1 MKTVKLL
8 LWAFLGI
15 AAPLLA
21 EGTYPQITNI
31 DNRQTTSLNGNWRYI
46 IDQLETGYYDY
57 RLQPTQFGFFLD
69 EKQDNPKLIEY
80 NFDTSPT
87 LYVPRDWNSQ
97 EPELLYYEG
106 CIWYRTKF
114 NYDLPQA
121 KRLFLHFGAINY
133 EAIVYLNGEKL
144 GRHEGG
150 YTPFNFEITS
160 KVKNGE
166 NSLVIKVDNKRKKEA
181 VPTNNFDWW
190 NYGGITR
197 PVTLIETPDTFIRDY
212 FIQLSKND
220 ANEITGWI
228 QLDGKTPQ
236 SEITLEIPELKK
248 TVKLHPDAN
257 GHAEFKLKAKPR
269 LWTPEDPKLYK
280 IVLSGTGESITDEI
294 GFRTIETQGNKIL
307 LNGKPVFCRGIS
319 IHEESPLRKGGRA
332 YGKDDARILLGW
344 AKEMGCNF
352 VRLAHYPHNEQ
363 MVKEAERMGL
373 MVWSEIPVYW
383 TIDWSNPDV
392 LENAKNQLEE
402 NITRDKNRCNII
414 IWSVANETPLSEPRL
429 AFLKSLIERTR
440 QLDGTRL
447 VGAAMEKEEIR
458 PGVLTVHDPLGE
470 YLDILSFNQY
480 VGWYDGLPE
489 KCDRVNWEF
498 TSEKPVVITEWGGG
512 ALAGLHGDKS
522 ERWTEEFQE
531 EVYKANIRML
541 KRIEGLAGTTPWIL
555 KDFRS
560 PKRPLTGIQDGFNR
574 KGVISEYGQKKKAFY
589 IMQEWYRELEE
600 SYK

>member
-1 MKTVKLL
+1 MKKMKLL
-8 LWAFLGI
+8 LLALLGT
-15 AAPLLA
+15 ATSLLA
-21 EGTYPQITNI
+21 EGIYPQITNI
-31 DNRQTTSLNGNWRYI
+31 DNRRTTPLNGNWHYI

-57 RLQPTQFGFFLD
+57 RRKPTEFGFFLD
-69 EKQDNPKLIEY
+69 EKQENPKLIEY

-97 EPELLYYEG
+97 APELLYYEG

-114 NYDLPQA
+114 DHKPTSG

-133 EAIVYLNGEKL
+133 QSIVYLNGKKL
-144 GRHEGG
+144 GQHIGG

-160 KVKNGE
+160 LVKDGE
-166 NSLVIKVDNKRKKEA
+166 NSLVVMVDNKRQKEA
-181 VPTNNFDWW
+181 VPTDNFDWW

-197 PVTLIETPDTFIRDY
+197 PVTLIETPSTFIRDY
-212 FIQLSKND
+212 FIQLTKGN
-220 ANEITGWI
+220 AGEISGWV
-228 QLDGKTPQ
+228 QLDGDKPQ
-236 SEITLEIPELKK
+236 SEITVEIPELKK
-248 TVKLHPDAN
+248 SIKLTPDSKGYAK
-257 GHAEFKLKAKPR
+257 FTIKAKPQ
-269 LWTPEDPKLYK
+269 LWTPENPKLYK
-280 IVLSGTGESITDEI
+280 VTLSGAGETLNDEI
-294 GFRTIETQGNKIL
+294 GFRTIETSGSKIL

-319 IHEESPLRKGGRA
+319 IHEEAPLRKGGRA
-332 YGKDDARILLGW
+332 YGKDDARTLLGW

-363 MVKEAERMGL
+363 MIKEAERMGL

-383 TIDWSNPDV
+383 TIDWTNPDV
-392 LENAKNQLEE
+392 LANAKNQLEE

-414 IWSVANETPLSEPRL
+414 IWSVANETPVSAPRL
-429 AFLKSLIERTR
+429 EFLKSLVERTR
-440 QLDGTRL
+440 QLDNTRL

-458 PGVLTVHDPLGE
+458 PGILTVHDPLGQ
-470 YLDILSFNQY
+470 YLDLLSFNQY

-498 TSEKPVVITEWGGG
+498 PSDKPVVITEWGGG
-512 ALAGLHGDKS
+512 ALAGMHGDKS

-541 KRIEGLAGTTPWIL
+541 KRIKGLAGTTPWIL
-555 KDFRS
+555 MDFRS

-574 KGVISEYGQKKKAFY
+574 KGVISDYGQKKKAFY
-589 IMQEWYRELEE
+589 IMQEWYKELEE
-600 SYK
+600 EYK